1 MAYHGTHADLN
12 ILMLFPWPPKL
23 RIMVHGGQLGRQD
36 NLTWR
41 QYLAAVGEYWE
52 ANGKYPRTQV
62 EIDNTQMTAADTV
75 YMGQL
80 FGLATRALLERGYV
94 GFDGQLHPPVPFSPP
109 PPS

>member
-1 MAYHGTHADLN
+1 MPYMGTHQDLN

-23 RIMVHGGQLGRQD
+23 LINVHGGQLGRRD
-36 NLTWR
+36 GLTWR
-41 QYLAAVGEYWE
+41 QFLAAVGEFWE
-52 ANGKYPRTQV
+52 QYGRYPRTQL
-62 EIDNTQMTAADTV
+62 EIDNTQLTPADSV

-94 GFDGQLHPPVPFSPP
+94 DFSGTLRPPVPFSPP